1 MELILTDAAS
11 IDFDYWRKSGN
22 VKAKRNIENLLQE
35 IKEHPCSGT
44 GHPESLRENLSGM
57 YSCHITKK
65 DRIVYEIV
73 ENNDVVVIH
82 SMRGH
87 Y

>member
-1 MELILTDAAS
+1 MELILTETAS
-11 IDFDYWRKSGN
+11 IDFDFWRKSGN
-22 VKAKRNIENLLQE
+22 VKAKRKIENLLQE
-35 IKEHPCSGT
+35 IQEHPYSGT
-44 GHPESLRENLSGM
+44 GHPEPLRENLSGM
-57 YSCHITKK
+57 YSRHITKK

>member
-44 GHPESLRENLSGM
+44 GHPEPLRKICLVCIHVISQKKTESCMRLLKIM
-57 YSCHITKK
+57 MWLLYSHFSKLI
-65 DRIVYEIV
+65 
-73 ENNDVVVIH
+73 
-82 SMRGH
+82 
-87 Y
+87 

>member
-44 GHPESLRENLSGM
+44 GHPEPLR
-57 YSCHITKK
+57 
-65 DRIVYEIV
+65 
-73 ENNDVVVIH
+73 
-82 SMRGH
+82 
-87 Y
+87 